1 LNNIKKEIEMNQ
13 QDNETVNYLMSDE
26 NDEQIFFQF
35 DDLMLSDA
43 QGNNVKAGYRCC
55 PKNCRPSCG
64 GWISNHNETAAEDDS
79 DENDE
84 QDFSRF
90 TDLTMSA
97 EQSGKIQGGGINPFD
112 DNNHGTHV
120 AGTIGAMSSGSDRGN
135 TLLNHNE
142 TAVNDEDEDEE
153 SQSLADLAVKDDE
166 QVKGGPVL
174 SGEGRSV
181 KIYLCP
187 SDPN

>member
-13 QDNETVNYLMSDE
+13 QDNETVNYLM
-26 NDEQIFFQF
+26 
-35 DDLMLSDA
+35 
-43 QGNNVKAGYRCC
+43 
-55 PKNCRPSCG
+55 
-64 GWISNHNETAAEDDS
+64 S

-120 AGTIGAMSSGSDRGN
+120 AGAIGAMGSGFDRGN

-142 TAVNDEDEDEE
+142 TAENDEDEDEE

-174 SGEGRSV
+174 AGGSPMV
-181 KIYLCP
+181 KIFLCP
-187 SDPN
+187 ADSN